1 MDQEK
6 TVVNPVVSNPNFKEA
21 LDSRTIKMIAPASGT
36 DPKKIETLRNLAE
49 YNIQIPEDIMEQAV
63 VFHSNS
69 DEQRF
74 KFLKAALYDKSK
86 KTIVWTL
93 RGGYGAARLIDKLE
107 KLPPPKQE
115 KIFIGFSDVTALHL
129 FLSQRWGWKTIH
141 GSGMSEW
148 VMSHKDPQN
157 LQKIVDIIA
166 KRVDFTS
173 INHLK
178 PLNKSAQKIKKL
190 TGRLTGG
197 NLSIVQTSL
206 GTDWQIKTQGKIV
219 FLEDTSEKGY
229 KIDRTLHHLKQAGV
243 FDKAKAI
250 VFGHFVDP
258 QDEHVDLALERFATD
273 VQIPIFKTDQ
283 FGHGKINY
291 PLIYNAKSE
300 IIPAGESF
308 ELKMHVT
315 RD

>member
-1 MDQEK
+1 MYQEK
-6 TVVNPVVSNPNFKEA
+6 TVINPVVSNPNFKEA
-21 LDSRTIKMIAPASGT
+21 LECRTIKMVAPASGT
-36 DPKKIETLRNLAE
+36 DPEKIQTLRNLAE
-49 YNIQIPEDIMEQAV
+49 YNIQIPEDLMEDAV
-63 VFHSNS
+63 AFHSNS
-69 DEQRF
+69 DQKRF

-86 KTIVWTL
+86 KTIIWTL
-93 RGGYGAARLIDKLE
+93 RGGYGATRLIDKLE
-107 KLPPPKQE
+107 SLPPPKQE

-129 FLSQRWGWKTIH
+129 FLSERWGWKTIH

-148 VMSHKDPQN
+148 TMTHKDPQN
-157 LQKIVDIIA
+157 LQKIVDIIDN
-166 KRVDFTS
+166 RVSSTS

-178 PLNKSAQKIKKL
+178 PFNKYAQKIQKI

-197 NLSIVQTSL
+197 NLAIVETSL

-250 VFGHFVDP
+250 VLGDFVDP
-258 QDEHVDLALERFATD
+258 KDEHVNLALERFANE
-273 VQIPIFKTDQ
+273 VQIPVFKTDQ
-283 FGHGKINY
+283 FGHGKTNH

-308 ELKMHVT
+308 ELKMHIT